1 MCTDLVL
8 DALEQALWSRTWTG
22 GMVHHS
28 DRGAHYLS
36 IHYTEHFAGAGV
48 ESSVRSVGD
57 LYDSA
62 QVETII
68 SLFKTG
74 DIRRWGGL
82 AQHRW
87 GRVRYSEMGGLVQS
101 PPAAGADLRRPAGKE
116 RTGLLSVT
124 VRVGRRSLTQ
134 TEEFSK

>member
-1 MCTDLVL
+1 
-8 DALEQALWSRTWTG
+8 
-22 GMVHHS
+22 MVHHS

-74 DIRRWGGL
+74 DIRRWGAWRNIDGVEYATL
-82 AQHRW
+82 KWVDWFNHR
-87 GRVRYSEMGGLVQS
+87 RLLEPICDV
-101 PPAAGADLRRPAGKE
+101 PPAKKE
-116 RTGLLSVT
+116 
-124 VRVGRRSLTQ
+124 Q
-134 TEEFSK
+134 ACYQ